1 MKEKW
6 DPVSLL
12 RHARHDWLNQLQLIK
27 GNLALDRTD
36 RAKEI
41 IEKVVHEAKNEAKVS
56 NLRMPKM
63 AEFLLTYNWQQNKYR
78 LDYEVIGD
86 EQDLSSF
93 DDAIYDWT
101 KEFISHLDK
110 LVEPDGEPH
119 LMITIQLIQGRS
131 RITYDFAGKIDLDS
145 CKALDS
151 LNPLHNSI
159 TIVESYCQENEL
171 LYILELGS

>member
-12 RHARHDWLNQLQLIK
+12 RHARHDWLNHLQLIK

-41 IEKVVHEAKNEAKVS
+41 IEKVVREAKNAAKVS

-63 AEFLLTYNWQQNKYR
+63 AEFLLTYNWQQNTYR
-78 LDYEVIGD
+78 IDYEVIG
-86 EQDLSSF
+86 EEKDLSLL

-101 KEFISHLDK
+101 KEFIRHLDN
-110 LVEPDGEPH
+110 LVDADREPH
-119 LMITIQLIQGRS
+119 LMITIQLVHDRT
-131 RITYDFAGKIDLDS
+131 RITYDFAGKINLEHG
-145 CKALDS
+145 KTLDS
-151 LNPLHNSI
+151 LNTLHNSI
-159 TIVESYCQENEL
+159 RIVESYCQENEL
-171 LYILELGS
+171 LYILELG